1 MKFIFYIFIGF
12 IIAANGGEKGPAWES
27 WKKLEKVILESNEK
41 ESLALLSGRMKEGF
55 FKFGMASIN
64 NEVRAMNTIFKDEF
78 ANEKDNTRYIII
90 DSNGEQRTLMFIKSG
105 KNWLFDEQL
114 SGTYITAE
122 DAAIGFGQF
131 IAQQQMKKVYDAI
144 TEYCT
149 VKNLKRIPPPAEMK
163 LKEEFLTYRDP
174 GNGDMKKIHVVRN
187 VDFEGKFN
195 LLLAVTD
202 DVIGAKHQAIFE
214 DAHYGAVTREQF
226 KEHSK
231 VLGLEKSDAIEINQ
245 ESIEKLVTQ
254 LGNGKSKER
263 KDARQQLMALDETA
277 IKFLTKF
284 VKSPDLEIRLSIG
297 EIIEVL
303 SKKRSKIRP
312 KF

>member
-1 MKFIFYIFIGF
+1 
-12 IIAANGGEKGPAWES
+12 
-27 WKKLEKVILESNEK
+27 
-41 ESLALLSGRMKEGF
+41 
-55 FKFGMASIN
+55 
-64 NEVRAMNTIFKDEF
+64 
-78 ANEKDNTRYIII
+78 
-90 DSNGEQRTLMFIKSG
+90 
-105 KNWLFDEQL
+105 
-114 SGTYITAE
+114 
-122 DAAIGFGQF
+122 
-131 IAQQQMKKVYDAI
+131 
-144 TEYCT
+144 
-149 VKNLKRIPPPAEMK
+149 MK
-163 LKEEFLTYRDP
+163 LKKEFLAYRDP
-174 GNGDMKKIHVVRN
+174 GNGEMKKIHVVRN

-231 VLGLEKSDAIEINQ
+231 VLGLEKSDTIEINQ

-263 KDARQQLMALDETA
+263 KEARQQLMALDETA